1 MPAVS
6 RKSVAFEHV
15 TLGQRVL
22 FGAGQAPHHLAN
34 EVARLAAKR
43 VMVIADDASA
53 HIAAVVACGI
63 DVTVNYN
70 DVAPHVPIGKAEKAR
85 TVALDNGI
93 DLLVSIGG
101 GSTTGLAKA
110 IALTTRIPIVAVP
123 TTYAGSEATNVWGIT
138 ESARKTTG
146 VDDNVLPITVIYD
159 VDLTMSLPLGL
170 SIGSGMN
177 AMAHCID
184 SMWAPRANPLNTA
197 LAAEGIRVLAAG
209 LSSVK
214 SDAHNASG
222 REQLLYGAYLAGV
235 AFASAGSGMHHKIC
249 HVLGGAYD
257 LPHAE
262 THAVILPHVLAF
274 NTASAAELDER
285 IAAAFGSKSATSGL
299 DALRMHLDAP
309 AALKDYGF
317 EEKDIPAAAG
327 LILPVLPASN
337 PRPVTKTDLEKL
349 LCAAHAGTSPGR
361 P

>member
-1 MPAVS
+1 MPALS
-6 RKSVAFEHV
+6 RKSLAFEHV

-22 FGAGQAPHHLAN
+22 FGAGQAANHLAN

-53 HIAAVVACGI
+53 HTAAVVARGI

-70 DVAPHVPIGKAEKAR
+70 DIAPHVPIGKAKKAR
-85 TVALDNGI
+85 TVALDNSV
-93 DLLVSIGG
+93 DLLVSVGG

-110 IALTTRIPIVAVP
+110 IAMTAGIPIVAVP

-146 VDDNVLPITVIYD
+146 VDDKVLPITVIYD
-159 VDLTMSLPLGL
+159 VDLTLSMPLSL
-170 SIGSGMN
+170 SIASGMN

-184 SMWAPRANPLNTA
+184 SIWAPRADPLNTA
-197 LAAEGIRVLAAG
+197 LAAEGIRALAAG

-214 SDAHNASG
+214 SDAHNEAG

-274 NTASAAELDER
+274 NTATAPELDER

-299 DALRMHLDAP
+299 NALRMRLGAP
-309 AALKDYGF
+309 AALRDYGL
-317 EEKDIPAAAG
+317 EEEDIPAAAD
-327 LILPVLPASN
+327 LIFPAIPRSN
-337 PRPVTKTDLEKL
+337 PRPVTKTDVENL
-349 LCAAHAGTSPGR
+349 LRAAHAGTSPE
-361 P
+361 

>member
-1 MPAVS
+1 MPAPS
-6 RKSVAFEHV
+6 PTSLAFEHA

-22 FGAGQAPHHLAN
+22 FGAGRAASHLAN
-34 EVARLAAKR
+34 EVGRLAAKR

-53 HIAAVVACGI
+53 PTAEIVARGLDVAVYH
-63 DVTVNYN
+63 D
-70 DVAPHVPIGKAEKAR
+70 DVAPHVPIGKVEQAR
-85 TVALDNGI
+85 TVAVDNGI
-93 DLLVSIGG
+93 DLLVSVGG

-110 IALTTRIPIVAVP
+110 IALTTGIPIVAVP

-146 VDDNVLPITVIYD
+146 VDDKVLPITVIYD
-159 VDLTMSLPLGL
+159 VDLTMSLPLSL
-170 SIGSGMN
+170 SIASGMN

-184 SMWAPRANPLNTA
+184 SMWAPRADPLNTT
-197 LAAEGIRVLAAG
+197 LAAEGIRALAAG

-214 SDAHNASG
+214 CDPHHTAA

-257 LPHAE
+257 LPHAQ

-317 EEKDIPAAAG
+317 EDKDIPAAAD

-337 PRPVTKTDLEKL
+337 PRPVTKTDLENL
-349 LCAAHAGTSPGR
+349 LRAAQAGTTPGR